1 MLVLLSM
8 LCNAKV
14 LNYLFNVASWYKMF
28 NTVSLFT
35 EMFSSSKIWTT
46 HKFVKLIKKER
57 KKKTKWVS
65 KMSGASFLQKVFNKI
80 SLQKNEKIWLS
91 SDDNRLEDRLRLL
104 AEFPD
109 SRFSAQL
116 KLDSAANAKNGKLSA
131 GLREKGNL
139 CYAQG
144 DSERALQ
151 VCCCYRLFCYYC

>member
-1 MLVLLSM
+1 
-8 LCNAKV
+8 
-14 LNYLFNVASWYKMF
+14 
-28 NTVSLFT
+28 
-35 EMFSSSKIWTT
+35 
-46 HKFVKLIKKER
+46 
-57 KKKTKWVS
+57 
-65 KMSGASFLQKVFNKI
+65 MSGTSFLQKVFNKI

-109 SRFSAQL
+109 TRFSAQL

-151 VCCCYRLFCYYC
+151 VCQSCYCCCWICYCCRCRWSCYCCCCHWKFCCCYCYCCLCYCWL